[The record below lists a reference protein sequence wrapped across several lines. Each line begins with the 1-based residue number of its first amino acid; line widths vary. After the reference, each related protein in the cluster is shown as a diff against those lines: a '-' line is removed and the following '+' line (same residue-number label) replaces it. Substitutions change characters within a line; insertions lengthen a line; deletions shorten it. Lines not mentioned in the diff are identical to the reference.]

1 MDLIRRIQAG
11 DERAFATLF
20 HDYKNL
26 VYKAAYLILDNR
38 QEAEDALQEVFLKVH
53 KKIAS
58 YDPARGSFTVW
69 LYRVTV
75 NHCLNRQRRHR
86 RRPPTL
92 PFDEAALNALSDGNP
107 SPESLAGA
115 HDEMRQALAV
125 LSDRLRATV
134 ILRYYAGLTYAEIAE
149 VMNLPL
155 GTVKSRLNQALKTL
169 RRELESM
176 DVESLPARMLH
187 NEEVSR

>member
-1 MDLIRRIQAG
+1 MDLICRIQAG
-11 DERAFATLF
+11 DEHAFATLF

-53 KKIAS
+53 RKIGS
-58 YDPARGSFTVW
+58 YKPAKGSFTVW

-75 NHCLNRQRRHR
+75 NHCLNRQRRHK

-92 PFDEAALNALSDGNP
+92 PFDEMAPHALADGNP
-107 SPESLAGA
+107 SPESQVGA
-115 HDEMRQALAV
+115 DDEMRQALAA
-125 LSDRLRATV
+125 LSSRLRTTV

-155 GTVKSRLNQALKTL
+155 GTVKSRLNQAIKIL

-176 DVESLPARMLH
+176 GVESLPARALH